1 MTREMGL
8 DAQTLWERLSSR
20 GNRVKVPWLEDKGA
34 GGRVW
39 QGTRYM
45 KGVIGNKFE
54 KVNWDPIMEG
64 GPWAML
70 KKKNWTLFHR
80 QWEHFKILAKKWLN

>member
-70 KKKNWTLFHR
+70 KKKKLDALPQAMGAF
-80 QWEHFKILAKKWLN
+80 